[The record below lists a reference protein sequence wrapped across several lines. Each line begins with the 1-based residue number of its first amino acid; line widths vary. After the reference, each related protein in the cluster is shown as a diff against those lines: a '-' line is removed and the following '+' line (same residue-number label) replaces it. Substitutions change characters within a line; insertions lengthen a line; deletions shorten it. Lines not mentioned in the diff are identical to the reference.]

1 MLSDITCLRTNE
13 KTVSQSAPR
22 GVSASPVLVS
32 TCPKAGCI
40 SQPRPYTC
48 PVLVSTCPKECISL
62 PRLCLDLP
70 QGVYHP
76 APSLSVSTCP
86 IVRFDDIFGQ
96 LLC

>member
-40 SQPRPYTC
+40 SQPRPY
-48 PVLVSTCPKECISL
+48 PNL
-62 PRLCLDLP
+62 PRPCLNLP
-70 QGVYHP
+70 QRVYQP
-76 APSLSVSTCP
+76 APSLSRPAPRGVSSCP
-86 IVRFDDIFGQ
+86 VFVSLDLPHCQ
-96 LLC
+96 V